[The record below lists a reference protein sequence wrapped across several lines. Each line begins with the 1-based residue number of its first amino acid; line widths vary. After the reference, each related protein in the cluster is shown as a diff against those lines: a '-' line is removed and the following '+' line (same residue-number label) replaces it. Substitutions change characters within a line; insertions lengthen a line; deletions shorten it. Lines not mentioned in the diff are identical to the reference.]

1 MALAASAAA
10 WSAWLAACGPWAYG
24 LAFFA
29 VACASAPIQIP
40 LEVGAGAL
48 FGLSRGVAVVA
59 IAKNA
64 GCMLAFAAARAAMR
78 RAARRRG
85 SAAAGKAMQ
94 PVAAQPLPAC
104 LRRWQAAFAAAP
116 LRAAC
121 MVRLSPLPIAVK
133 NLGLAAVPSV
143 SGADFALSTVSCTL
157 PYTLLHVLFGARAG
171 TLADALASAERASGG
186 ALAASAVVA
195 ALVVRPSCAAL
206 RVMMTT
212 RFD

>member
-1 MALAASAAA
+1 MALAASATA

-85 SAAAGKAMQ
+85 AATAGSAAPDA
-94 PVAAQPLPAC
+94 PAAQPLPAC
-104 LRRWQAAFAAAP
+104 LRRWHAAFAAAP

-195 ALVVRPSCAAL
+195 ALVVRPFAPLLS
-206 RVMMTT
+206 VMIM
-212 RFD
+212 R

>member
-1 MALAASAAA
+1 MALAASATA

-85 SAAAGKAMQ
+85 AATAGSAAPDA
-94 PVAAQPLPAC
+94 PAALPAC
-104 LRRWQAAFAAAP
+104 LRRWHAAFAAAP

-195 ALVVRPSCAAL
+195 ALVVRPFAPLLS
-206 RVMMTT
+206 VMIM
-212 RFD
+212 R